1 MNKRENF
8 KREEM
13 YKGNNKTDWN
23 REQKVSNTSRDDE
36 WGKPHNERH
45 LCLVKQGL

>member
-1 MNKRENF
+1 
-8 KREEM
+8 M
-13 YKGNNKTDWN
+13 YKSNNKTYWN

-36 WGKPHNERH
+36 WGKPHNERR